1 MYVDFAVVLLLLVAI
16 AVDILSD
23 YQRMTVT
30 VSVNA
35 CFLHGTVTRVVH
47 NIIVL
52 V

>member
-23 YQRMTVT
+23 YQRMTV
-30 VSVNA
+30 V
-35 CFLHGTVTRVVH
+35 FYMGLLHVLY
-47 NIIVL
+47 IIVL